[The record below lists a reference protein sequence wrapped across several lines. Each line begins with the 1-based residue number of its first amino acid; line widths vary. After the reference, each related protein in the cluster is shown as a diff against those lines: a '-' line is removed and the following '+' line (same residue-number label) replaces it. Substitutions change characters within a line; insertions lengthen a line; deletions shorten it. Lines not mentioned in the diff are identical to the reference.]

1 MSVNTFDENLETS
14 ETKRLVDKIDPI
26 ETPLAGAKTMLRV
39 HFSVF
44 VDIFSVIGAPRKVL
58 GRCLGAFQ

>member
-1 MSVNTFDENLETS
+1 MSVNTFDENLETY

-26 ETPLAGAKTMLRV
+26 ETPLAGAKTIFRV

-44 VDIFSVIGAPRKVL
+44 VDIFSVIGAPSKVL

>member
-1 MSVNTFDENLETS
+1 MSVNTFDENLETY

-44 VDIFSVIGAPRKVL
+44 VDIFSVIGALGKVL

>member
-1 MSVNTFDENLETS
+1 MVE
-14 ETKRLVDKIDPI
+14 KIDPI
-26 ETPLAGAKTMLRV
+26 ETLLAGVKTMLRV

-44 VDIFSVIGAPRKVL
+44 VDIFSVIGAPSKVL